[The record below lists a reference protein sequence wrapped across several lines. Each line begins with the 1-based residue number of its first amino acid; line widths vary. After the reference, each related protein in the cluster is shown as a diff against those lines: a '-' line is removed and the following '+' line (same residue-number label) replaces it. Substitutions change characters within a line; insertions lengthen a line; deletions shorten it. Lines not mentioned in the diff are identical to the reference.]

1 MVRKVNLIWIGIDV
15 ENEEYKAFLNE
26 LNSLLHSEIKCFI
39 NEEEGINYIKT
50 IKFENIKII
59 INGKFYINFI
69 QQFNENLHEIYII
82 PKIII
87 FSKDKDDLLESS
99 KNYEN
104 IITNLFYNFAGIK
117 TSFDELKKFLKDD
130 IVWNKKIR
138 NDDDDEQ
145 LTFEY
150 IDSTEKLE
158 LPLFYKT
165 LLNLTQID
173 KIEKYNELLYSKYS
187 DNNDIE
193 ELLSEIKS
201 IPNIPLE
208 LLSKYYARIYTADSN
223 FYNDINKDLRNNK
236 KDNYLSFIKVLYEGV
251 KLKSLKLASKKELY
265 RGSKISSDEIN
276 IINNYLN
283 KKISNLPG
291 AIVFS
296 KSFLSFTKD
305 RNIATKYLNFKNEN
319 NNLFKVLYILEKDDN
334 IDYNLSTHGDIENLS
349 CFPNEKEVL
358 FFPFSTFEIKDI
370 KEIKIEDEIRYE
382 IKLLYLG
389 KYLKEIEKDKN
400 LVEKENE
407 IPNTEFKKQIVE
419 IGLVKPENIKNTKQ
433 LFKRYKQYSND
444 NNYITAK
451 IKINKDDIDKDIRI
465 INSFEKYK
473 IENKIK
479 QSSDDIKYE
488 NEQEIKENIQIQIE
502 KKYIDFSYF
511 HKFKSEGEYTIN
523 YFFRESMTNTNYMF
537 CNCNSIIS
545 IDLSNFNTRNIININ
560 HMFYFCHSLMNINL
574 SNFDTEKVTN
584 MSYMFSNC
592 SSLLRLN
599 FSSFNTENV
608 TNMNEMFY
616 NCKSLTTLNLSYFNT
631 ENVKDMDKLFFG
643 CKSLINLNLSNF
655 TTKNVKYMN
664 RMFYNCDLLY
674 RNDVKTNDYKI
685 LNLLNN

>member
-1 MVRKVNLIWIGIDV
+1 MVRKLNLIWIGIDA

-26 LNSLLHSEIKCFI
+26 LNTSLHSEIKCFL

-69 QQFNENLHEIYII
+69 QQFSENLHEIYVI
-82 PKIII
+82 PKLII
-87 FSKDKDDLLESS
+87 FTKDKDDLIENN

-104 IITNLFYNFAGIK
+104 IINNPFYNFAGIK
-117 TSFDELKKFLKDD
+117 TSFNELKKFLQDD

-138 NDDDDEQ
+138 NDDDEQ

-165 LLNLTQID
+165 LLDLTQID
-173 KIEKYNELLYSKYS
+173 KIEKYNELLYSKYC

-208 LLSKYYARIYTADSN
+208 LLSKYYARMYTADSN

-236 KDNYLSFIKVLYEGV
+236 KENYLSFIKVLYEGV
-251 KLKSLKLASKKELY
+251 KLKSLKLASNKELY

-283 KKISNLPG
+283 KKISHLPG

-305 RNIATKYLNFKNEN
+305 RNIATKFLNFRNEN
-319 NNLFKVLYILEKDDN
+319 NNFYKVLYILEKDDN

-370 KEIKIEDEIRYE
+370 KEIKMENEIRYE

-389 KYLKEIEKDKN
+389 KYLKKIEKDKN
-400 LVEKENE
+400 IVEKENE

-433 LFKRYKQYSND
+433 LFKHYKQYSND

-451 IKINKDDIDKDIRI
+451 IKINKEDINKDIRI

-473 IENKIK
+473 IENKIEN
-479 QSSDDIKYE
+479 SIDDIKYE
-488 NEQEIKENIQIQIE
+488 NEQEIKENIQIKID
-502 KKYIDFSYF
+502 KKYIDFCYF
-511 HKFKSEGEYTIN
+511 YKFEYEGEYIIN

-545 IDLSNFNTRNIININ
+545 IDLSNFNTRNIINMN

-608 TNMNEMFY
+608 TNMSEMFY

-664 RMFYNCDLLY
+664 RMFNNCDLLY
-674 RNDVKTNDYKI
+674 RNDIKTNDYKI

>member
-26 LNSLLHSEIKCFI
+26 LNALLHSEIKCFI

-50 IKFENIKII
+50 IKFENI

-69 QQFNENLHEIYII
+69 QQFFENLHEIYII

-104 IITNLFYNFAGIK
+104 IITNPFYNFEGIK
-117 TSFDELKKFLKDD
+117 TSFDESKKFLKDD

-158 LPLFYKT
+158 LPLFYKA

-305 RNIATKYLNFKNEN
+305 RNIASKYLNFKNEN

-433 LFKRYKQYSND
+433 LFKYYKQYSND

-451 IKINKDDIDKDIRI
+451 IRINKDDIDKNIRI

-479 QSSDDIKYE
+479 QSSDNIKYE
-488 NEQEIKENIQIQIE
+488 NEQEIKENIQIQID

-545 IDLSNFNTRNIININ
+545 IDLSNFNTRNIINMN

-574 SNFDTEKVTN
+574 SNFDTEKVAN

-616 NCKSLTTLNLSYFNT
+616 NFKSLTTLNLPYFNT

-664 RMFYNCDLLY
+664 RMFNNCDLLY